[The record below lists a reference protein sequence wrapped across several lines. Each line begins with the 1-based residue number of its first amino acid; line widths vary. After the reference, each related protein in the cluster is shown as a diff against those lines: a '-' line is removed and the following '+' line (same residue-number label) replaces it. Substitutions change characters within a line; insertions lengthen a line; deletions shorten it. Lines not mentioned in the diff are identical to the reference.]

1 MDEFLKLRKRLL
13 DALEEASKD
22 NPGKMYEGEMEV
34 AFHYPG
40 IYDEVTVGEDEKD
53 LPDNVIIRADFYL
66 IGPRRHYSWEGT
78 TLAEAVK
85 RASADIDRWI
95 ADCKDGDSDADGTT
109 PISE

>member
-1 MDEFLKLRKRLL
+1 MEEFLKLRKRLL

-22 NPGKMYEGEMEV
+22 YPGKRYEGEMEV

-53 LPDNVIIRADFYL
+53 LPDEVIIRADFYL
-66 IGPRRHYSWEGT
+66 IGPNRHYSWQGT

-85 RASADIDRWI
+85 RASADIGEWI
-95 ADCKDGDSDADGTT
+95 AEWKKG
-109 PISE
+109 EEQ